1 MPTEDTAQVEI
12 RTEEVTRTDLRS
24 GTDPAGAG
32 AELTDATGFRE
43 IAAFLDIELRAADT
57 TERQAEIGWALG
69 RVLADRLGDLAG
81 AAAAWRQAFER
92 DPRFAPAA
100 SALRHH
106 YWARG
111 NWSGVLET
119 LDAELRNAA
128 QPEVRAE
135 LALLMG

>member
-43 IAAFLDIELRAADT
+43 IAAFLDTELRAADT

-69 RVLADRLGDLAG
+69 RVFSDRLGDLAG
-81 AAAAWRQAFER
+81 AAAAWRPAIEGDTR
-92 DPRFAPAA
+92 VAPAGGA
-100 SALRHH
+100 VRHH
-106 YWARG
+106 DMAPG
-111 NWSGVLET
+111 
-119 LDAELRNAA
+119 
-128 QPEVRAE
+128 
-135 LALLMG
+135 